1 MKRYKCL
8 LFTIMISAAVLLTSC
23 GSQGI
28 TQADLDEAYQQGYS
42 DGYSTATDEDTQPQE
57 TESEPEPSIPEA
69 SETPEAPQPSPT
81 MNNDTSPAPQVQPDP
96 DASMSAELAD
106 NDDENLIALITA
118 MQTSAP
124 IIDTKPIVLNEG
136 TNYESDMIY
145 MPGEHIGE
153 YNGVQVDNMLNLSS
167 DAYNE
172 KYYTVTDDLKIVE
185 ITLQNAYDKN
195 WLEIGYTN
203 CVPAIRYDSAQNR
216 YEENPYDMVHPG
228 WHHTYAVMY
237 KCVWS
242 DGNPRYGVYYISV
255 YNDTDQELMAILCP
269 IQQVSDGMNLW

>member
-1 MKRYKCL
+1 
-8 LFTIMISAAVLLTSC
+8 
-23 GSQGI
+23 
-28 TQADLDEAYQQGYS
+28 
-42 DGYSTATDEDTQPQE
+42 
-57 TESEPEPSIPEA
+57 
-69 SETPEAPQPSPT
+69 

>member
-1 MKRYKCL
+1 MKGYKCL
-8 LFTIMISAAVLLTSC
+8 LFTIMISVAVLLTSC

-42 DGYSTATDEDTQPQE
+42 DGYSIATDEDAQPQV
-57 TESEPEPSIPEA
+57 TESEPEPLIPEA
-69 SETPEAPQPSPT
+69 SETPEVPQPSQT

-118 MQTSAP
+118 MQASAP
-124 IIDTKPIVLNEG
+124 IIDA
-136 TNYESDMIY
+136 
-145 MPGEHIGE
+145 GE
-153 YNGVQVDNMLNLSS
+153 YNGIQVDNMFNLSNV
-167 DAYNE
+167 AENE
-172 KYYTVTDDLKIVE
+172 KYTTVTDDLRIVE
-185 ITLQNAYDKN
+185 IALKNAYSKN

-203 CVPAIRYDSAQNR
+203 CVPAIRCDSTQNR
-216 YEENPYDMVHPG
+216 YDENPYDMVHPG

-242 DGNPRYGVYYISV
+242 DGTPRYGVYYISV
-255 YNDTDQELMAILCP
+255 YNNTDQELMAILCP